1 MAETFFGT
9 DGIRGKVGKAP
20 ITPEFMLRLGWA
32 LGTVFLKENSNRVL
46 IGKDT
51 RVSGYMFESA
61 LQAGLVSSGMNVSL
75 LGPLPTPA
83 IAYLTRTLNAS
94 AGIVISASHNSYE
107 DNGVKV
113 FSELGKKLDS
123 SLEGLISK
131 KLDRDYPM
139 LVSNGIGKVTRINDA
154 SGRYVEFC
162 KSCFPAE
169 LNLRGIKIALD
180 CANGAAYQ
188 VAPKVFSELGAEVET
203 IGVSPDGYNINA
215 GLGSTQPSALVA
227 LVKESGADI
236 GIALDGDGDRLIMVD
251 RSGEIL
257 DGDELLYF
265 IALSKSKSGT
275 LEGGV
280 VGTEMSNRGL
290 QEALKHI
297 GIPFH
302 RAPVGDRH
310 VLEEL
315 LKRKWSLGGEAS
327 GHILCLDQTSTGD
340 AIVAALQVL
349 LACSSLGQPLE
360 DLRKGIAKYPQH
372 MVNVP
377 IKGPVEENLLE
388 RLSTIVSKTEQA
400 LGNKGR
406 VVVRASGTEPV
417 VRVMVE
423 GEDGPNVVQL
433 AETLASEA
441 EKEFSKIV

>member
-1 MAETFFGT
+1 MVRTFFGT
-9 DGIRGKVGKAP
+9 DGIRGKVGKGP

-32 LGTVFLKENSNRVL
+32 LGTVFLKENTDRVL

-75 LGPLPTPA
+75 LGPMPTPA

-107 DNGVKV
+107 DNGVKF
-113 FSELGKKLDS
+113 FSETGKKLDS
-123 SLEGLISK
+123 SLQESISE
-131 KLDRDYPM
+131 KLNQDYPM
-139 LVSNGIGKVTRINDA
+139 LVSNSIGKVTRINDA
-154 SGRYVEFC
+154 AGRYVEFC

-188 VAPKVFSELGAEVET
+188 VAPKVFSELGAEVKS
-203 IGVSPDGYNINA
+203 IGISPDGYNINDA
-215 GLGSTQPSALVA
+215 VGSTQPDALVA
-227 LVKESGADI
+227 LVKEFGADL

-251 RSGEIL
+251 RAGEIL

-265 IALSKSKSGT
+265 IALSKLKTGT
-275 LEGGV
+275 LQGGV
-280 VGTEMSNRGL
+280 VGTQMTNLGL
-290 QEALKHI
+290 QEALADL
-297 GIPFH
+297 GVPFF

-310 VLEEL
+310 VMEEL
-315 LKRKWSLGGEAS
+315 TKRKWLLGGEAS

-349 LACSSLGQPLE
+349 SACSSLQQPLE
-360 DLRKGIAKYPQH
+360 ELRKGIVKYPQQI
-372 MVNVP
+372 VNVP
-377 IKGPVEENLLE
+377 TNGRIEEQNLD
-388 RLSTIVSKTEQA
+388 RLSTIVSQTEQA
-400 LGNKGR
+400 LGRKGR
-406 VVVRASGTEPV
+406 VVLRASGTEPV

-423 GEDGPNVVQL
+423 GENSSIVARL

-441 EKEFSKIV
+441 EKEFSKMV